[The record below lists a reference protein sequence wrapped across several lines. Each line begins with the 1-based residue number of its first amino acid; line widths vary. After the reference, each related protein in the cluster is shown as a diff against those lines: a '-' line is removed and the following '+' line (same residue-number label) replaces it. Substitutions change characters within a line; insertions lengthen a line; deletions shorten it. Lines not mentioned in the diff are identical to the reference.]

1 MEEQGAGAILVVDD
15 DPAFRSMVA
24 TVIEEAGYRTV
35 QAASGEE
42 ALEAARTEQPLVVV
56 LDVHL
61 PGLSGHEV
69 CSEMRAHPRGGPPV
83 LFVSGER
90 TESFDRVGGLLVG
103 GDDYLVKPFAP
114 DELIARI
121 RSLVRRSEKP
131 AAQSRLTERETKIL
145 RLLADGLGQKEVA
158 GRLEVSLRT
167 VRADL
172 KEIVR
177 KLAA

>member
-1 MEEQGAGAILVVDD
+1 MEEQGAGAVLVVDD
-15 DPAFRSMVA
+15 DAAFRDMVA
-24 TVIEEAGYRTV
+24 TVVEEAGYRPV

-42 ALEAARTEQPLVVV
+42 ALEAARAEEPLVVV

-69 CSEMRAHPRGGPPV
+69 CSEMRTHPRGGPPV

-90 TESFDRVGGLLVG
+90 TESFDRVGGFLVG
-103 GDDYLVKPFAP
+103 GDDYLVKPFSP

-121 RSLVRRSEKP
+121 RSLVRRSEEP
-131 AAQSRLTERETKIL
+131 VAQSRLTERETKIL
-145 RLLADGLGQKEVA
+145 RLLADGIDPKEVA

-172 KEIVR
+172 REIVG
-177 KLAA
+177 KFAA